1 MITQKIQLNLLLLMK
16 TKMGGNSLTPRYACK
31 TLNQDLHKDL
41 VNQYDKTYLDDILSR
56 WLVDNPGLDLS
67 ADQVSSLFLWC
78 AFEINVR
85 GYSPF
90 CNLFTKDEFIRSGYR
105 NDVGNYYQ
113 TGQVII

>member
-1 MITQKIQLNLLLLMK
+1 
-16 TKMGGNSLTPRYACK
+16 MGGNSLTPRYACK

-56 WLVDNPGLDLS
+56 WLLDNPGLDLS

-85 GYSPF
+85 GILHSAIYLQKM
-90 CNLFTKDEFIRSGYR
+90 NLSE
-105 NDVGNYYQ
+105 VG
-113 TGQVII
+113 TETMLVITIKLVQVII